1 METPLSICLREGTK
15 ESHRLAEQTPFIR
28 RFFEGRLTVEAYREF
43 LIQLLHVYTALE
55 ECQQRHSAHD
65 VLGRV
70 YFSSLFRSE
79 ALRRD
84 LIFYFGDHRWQEM
97 QPNKATET
105 YVQRINSLSEEWVD
119 GLVAHHYTR
128 YLGDLSGGQALRRIV
143 AKTFKLPSSDGLAF
157 YDFPQIENHS
167 QFKEGYRLALD
178 SMPLDNHSVQKIVD
192 EANLAFRL
200 NRGVFDSM
208 ANLFEPT

>member
-1 METPLSICLREGTK
+1 MEPPLSICLREGTK

-28 RFFEGRLTVEAYREF
+28 RFFEGRLSVEVYRDF

-55 ECQQRHSAHD
+55 ACQQRHSGHE
-65 VLGRV
+65 VFGKI

-84 LIFYFGDHRWQEM
+84 LSYYFGDHRWQEM
-97 QPNKATET
+97 QPTNATQT
-105 YVQRINSLSEEWVD
+105 YVKRISSLSEEWVE

-128 YLGDLSGGQALRRIV
+128 YLGDLSGGQALKRVV
-143 AKTFKLPSSDGLAF
+143 AKTYKLPSGDGLAF

-178 SMPLDNHSVQKIVD
+178 SMPLDHHSVQEIVD

-200 NRGVFDSM
+200 NRDVFDSM
-208 ANLFEPT
+208 TNLFEPS

>member
-55 ECQQRHSAHD
+55 DCQQRHRAHD

-143 AKTFKLPSSDGLAF
+143 AKTFKLPSNDGLAF

-200 NRGVFDSM
+200 NRDVFDSM